1 MAENKDGQEKSEPAS
16 AKRILEARQRGQ
28 VSKSQDVTTAAVL
41 LFGGLAVFVLGA
53 PMMIS
58 FQKFMGFILH
68 NSSSIVINFENIVY
82 YFQSFVA
89 YLATILLPIIGV
101 IFIVILSAEVSQVGV
116 MIATKKFTEGLNFKQ
131 IFNPFSGIKKVFF
144 SSKSIFELLK
154 NIFKILILGAVV
166 YWVLSDKW
174 AETIGMLERPYN
186 DIGTFMTD
194 LSMELVIKMG
204 LVYIVIAVS
213 DAVFQKWK
221 FKKDLMMTKP
231 EVKEET
237 KQAEGDPKIKAR
249 LRQIMRQRIRKLM
262 LSNVARADVV
272 ITNPTHFAV
281 ALEYKTDK
289 MSAPVVTAKGADFI
303 ALRIRKRAEE
313 NDVPIIEDPYLARTL
328 YYTVDIEQEIPENLF
343 KTIAQILAYVYQLKN
358 KAS

>member
-16 AKRILEARQRGQ
+16 AKRMLEARQRGQ

-41 LFGGLAVFVLGA
+41 LFGGFAVFVLGA
-53 PMMIS
+53 PMMSS
-58 FQKFMGFILH
+58 FRNFMGYILS
-68 NSSSIVINFENIVY
+68 NSSSIVLNFENIIF

-89 YLATILLPIIGV
+89 FLATIQLPIIGLIFV
-101 IFIVILSAEVSQVGV
+101 IILSAEISQVGV
-116 MIATKKFTEGLNFKQ
+116 KIATKKFTEGLNFKQ
-131 IFNPFSGIKKVFF
+131 IFNPFSGLKKVFF
-144 SSKSIFELLK
+144 SSKSIFELIK
-154 NIFKILILGAVV
+154 NIFKILILGTVV

-174 AETIGMLERPYN
+174 EETIGMLERPFV
-186 DIGTFMTD
+186 DIGVFMVD
-194 LSMELVIKMG
+194 LSMELVLKMG

-262 LSNVARADVV
+262 LSNVAQADVV

-303 ALRIRKRAEE
+303 ALKIRELAED
-313 NDVPIIEDPYLARTL
+313 NDVTIIEDPPLARTL
-328 YYTVDIEQEIPENLF
+328 YFSVDIYQEIPENLF
-343 KTIAQILAYVYQLKN
+343 KAIAQVLAYVYQMKN